1 MVKEYK
7 LRRVKTIRVTM
18 SMVKDFD
25 QHISVSLSISRSVSL
40 SDSLR
45 RISMKLRVVNPAEC
59 YSCGWTNHF
68 IITYLSISLRCIK
81 FMNYL
86 KSYNEI

>member
-7 LRRVKTIRVTM
+7 LCRVKTIRVTM

-25 QHISVSLSISRSVSL
+25 QHISVNLSISL

-59 YSCGWTNHF
+59 YSCGWTNQF
-68 IITYLSISLRCIK
+68 IIMYRVFRGMMLPS
-81 FMNYL
+81 
-86 KSYNEI
+86 

>member
-7 LRRVKTIRVTM
+7 LCRVKTIRVTM

-25 QHISVSLSISRSVSL
+25 QHISVNLSISLSVSL
-40 SDSLR
+40 RETLR

-59 YSCGWTNHF
+59 YSCGWTNRF
-68 IITYLSISLRCIK
+68 IIMYRVFRGMMLPS
-81 FMNYL
+81 
-86 KSYNEI
+86 